1 MFWTFQLLLFWWA
14 REKERGGMER
24 ERRARAR
31 EKEEERK
38 RGEEKR
44 EGKEGEREKECACKS
59 EKQCDNYWTP
69 KLKFKGCSEVKH
81 TIFEVRLHSK
91 SFWFWSGSQIFHCP
105 RKSCERFCI
114 AFNFGAS
121 VVRHWENFFR
131 DTQPRTHASVIYCCK
146 HTTSKLSGLYVIHYY
161 CSQVYRPSGGYADL
175 GQAQQILAGLAHVS
189 AVN

>member
-1 MFWTFQLLLFWWA
+1 
-14 REKERGGMER
+14 MER

-69 KLKFKGCSEVKH
+69 KLKFKGRSEVKH

-91 SFWFWSGSQIFHCP
+91 SFWF
-105 RKSCERFCI
+105 
-114 AFNFGAS
+114 
-121 VVRHWENFFR
+121 
-131 DTQPRTHASVIYCCK
+131 
-146 HTTSKLSGLYVIHYY
+146 
-161 CSQVYRPSGGYADL
+161 
-175 GQAQQILAGLAHVS
+175 
-189 AVN
+189 